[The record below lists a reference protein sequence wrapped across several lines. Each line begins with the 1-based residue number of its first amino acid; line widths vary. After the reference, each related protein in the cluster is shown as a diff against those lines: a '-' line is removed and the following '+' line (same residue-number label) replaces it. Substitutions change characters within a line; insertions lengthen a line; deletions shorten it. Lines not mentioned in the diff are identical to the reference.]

1 MVQESLLKE
10 RVYKLKLFYNQT
22 GRMPSYSE
30 IADLFGFR
38 SKNAAFKFIEKLIK
52 LNLIQKDSK
61 GKLIPIFLAN
71 QIKVLGVVEA
81 GFPSC
86 AEEELLDTIS
96 LDKWLI
102 NNPTSTFMLKVKGD
116 SMIEAGIMP
125 KDYVLVDRSLTP
137 KNKDIVIAE
146 VDGQWTM
153 KYLIKKGKDITLLP
167 ANPKY
172 SPIRPKNEL
181 KIAGVVTAV
190 LRKLK

>member
-1 MVQESLLKE
+1 MIQESLLKE

-38 SKNAAFKFIEKLIK
+38 SKNAAFKFIEKLID

-61 GKLIPIFLAN
+61 GKLIPISLAN

-86 AEEELLDTIS
+86 AEEELVDTIS

-102 NNPTSTFMLKVKGD
+102 NNPNSTFMLKVKGD

-190 LRKLK
+190 LRKIK

>member
-1 MVQESLLKE
+1 MIQESLLKE

-30 IADLFGFR
+30 IAELFGFR

-61 GKLIPIFLAN
+61 GKLIPISLAN
-71 QIKVLGVVEA
+71 QIKVLGIVEA

-86 AEEELLDTIS
+86 AEEELLDAIS

-137 KNKDIVIAE
+137 KDKDIVIAE

>member
-1 MVQESLLKE
+1 
-10 RVYKLKLFYNQT
+10 
-22 GRMPSYSE
+22 
-30 IADLFGFR
+30 
-38 SKNAAFKFIEKLIK
+38 
-52 LNLIQKDSK
+52 
-61 GKLIPIFLAN
+61 
-71 QIKVLGVVEA
+71 
-81 GFPSC
+81 
-86 AEEELLDTIS
+86 
-96 LDKWLI
+96 
-102 NNPTSTFMLKVKGD
+102 
-116 SMIEAGIMP
+116 MIEAGIMP

>member
-1 MVQESLLKE
+1 MIQESLLKE

-30 IADLFGFR
+30 IAELFGFR

-61 GKLIPIFLAN
+61 GKLIPISLAN
-71 QIKVLGVVEA
+71 QIKVLGIVEA

-137 KNKDIVIAE
+137 KDKDIVIAE

>member
-1 MVQESLLKE
+1 MIQESLLKE

-30 IADLFGFR
+30 IAELFGFR

-61 GKLIPIFLAN
+61 GKLIPISLAN

-86 AEEELLDTIS
+86 AEEELLDAIS

>member
-1 MVQESLLKE
+1 MIQESLLKE

-30 IADLFGFR
+30 IAELFGFR

-61 GKLIPIFLAN
+61 GKLIPISLAN

-137 KNKDIVIAE
+137 KDKDIVIAE

>member
-1 MVQESLLKE
+1 MIQESLLKE
-10 RVYKLKLFYNQT
+10 RVYKLKFFYNQT

-61 GKLIPIFLAN
+61 GKLIPISLTN

-86 AEEELLDTIS
+86 AEEELLDAIS

>member
-1 MVQESLLKE
+1 MIQESLLKE
-10 RVYKLKLFYNQT
+10 RVYKLKFFYNQT

-30 IADLFGFR
+30 IAELFGFR

-61 GKLIPIFLAN
+61 GKLIPISLTN

-86 AEEELLDTIS
+86 AEEELLDAIS

-153 KYLIKKGKDITLLP
+153 KYLIKKGKDITLIP

>member
-10 RVYKLKLFYNQT
+10 RVYKLKFFYNQT

-61 GKLIPIFLAN
+61 GKLIPISLAN

-86 AEEELLDTIS
+86 AEEELLDAIS

-125 KDYVLVDRSLTP
+125 KDYVLVDRSLIP

>member
-1 MVQESLLKE
+1 MIQESLLKE

-30 IADLFGFR
+30 ISDLLGFS

-52 LNLIQKDSK
+52 LNLIKKDSK
-61 GKLIPIFLAN
+61 GKLIPTSLIN

-86 AEEELLDTIS
+86 AEEELLDTVS
-96 LDKWLI
+96 LDKWLV
-102 NNPTSTFMLKVKGD
+102 NNPTSTFMLKVNGD

-137 KNKDIVIAE
+137 KNKDIVIAQ

-153 KYLIKKGKDITLLP
+153 KYFIKKGKDITLLP

-172 SPIRPKNEL
+172 SPIKPKNEL

>member
-10 RVYKLKLFYNQT
+10 RVYKLKFFYNQT

-30 IADLFGFR
+30 IAELFGFR

-61 GKLIPIFLAN
+61 GKLIPISLTN
-71 QIKVLGVVEA
+71 QIKVLGAVEA

-86 AEEELLDTIS
+86 AEEELLDAIS

-153 KYLIKKGKDITLLP
+153 KYLIKKGKDITLIP